1 MKRHSRIIWPSLI
14 PLIITLLSGCQA
26 TEAQPSTTSLPP
38 VEIVITV
45 TPFPTAVPTATRTT
59 IPSFDGEEINFT
71 TSDGLSIN
79 GMIYRGGGDLAVI
92 LAHQRGQG
100 INQKSWQYFAEELAT
115 KSYTVLTFN
124 FRGIGKSE
132 GDINFMENMVVE
144 DTRAAIDYLVAEG
157 FSRVVC
163 IGAEMG
169 GTSCLEAAQ
178 YHELSG
184 LVAITAVLSLG
195 EPTSI
200 SNEDLNN
207 LDMPKLFIYSENNRF
222 ERIPVH
228 MQTMFDESPEPKE
241 LVVFPG
247 EAHGTEMFFTS
258 YKDEFKQLL
267 LDFLEQMR

>member
-1 MKRHSRIIWPSLI
+1 
-14 PLIITLLSGCQA
+14 
-26 TEAQPSTTSLPP
+26 
-38 VEIVITV
+38 
-45 TPFPTAVPTATRTT
+45 
-59 IPSFDGEEINFT
+59 
-71 TSDGLSIN
+71 
-79 GMIYRGGGDLAVI
+79 
-92 LAHQRGQG
+92 
-100 INQKSWQYFAEELAT
+100 LAT
-115 KSYTVLTFN
+115 KGYTVLTFN

-132 GDINFMENMVVE
+132 GDINFMENFVVE

-157 FSRVVC
+157 FSMVVC

-178 YHELSG
+178 THKLSG
-184 LVAITAVLSLG
+184 LVVITAVLSLG

-267 LDFLEQMR
+267 LDFLE